1 MGITTRRD
9 FLKNTGITAAA
20 LGLVAVTVKA
30 TGVIQGFE
38 QIKTV
43 SKNSRQKP
51 LPKRQLGKTG
61 FNVSIIG
68 LGGIVVMN
76 QEDSQAGRIVS
87 DAVEKGVNYFDVAP
101 SYGNAELKLGPALKP
116 FRKDVYLAC
125 KTGQRTYS
133 GALDE
138 LKGSLKNL
146 QTDYLDVYQ
155 LHGLVDVE
163 KDVKTALGKDGAIK
177 AFVEAK
183 KNGIIRNIGFSA
195 HTPAAAITAMKEFE
209 FDTIMFPVN
218 FSTHFDSNFE
228 AEVLALAAQQHLGII
243 GIKAIAR
250 RKRQEKAPKDSYQ
263 KCWYEPFDN
272 PEIVELALNFA
283 FSQNISLTIPPGEE
297 SLFRLCL
304 KFAPY
309 CGKLTKKQL
318 KRLETIASADEPIFT
333 V

>member
-1 MGITTRRD
+1 MT
-9 FLKNTGITAAA
+9 
-20 LGLVAVTVKA
+20 
-30 TGVIQGFE
+30 
-38 QIKTV
+38 IK
-43 SKNSRQKP
+43 SISENSRQNP
-51 LPKRQLGKTG
+51 LPKRPLGKTG

-68 LGGIVVMN
+68 MGGIVVMD
-76 QEDSQAGRIVS
+76 QEPSHAGRIVS
-87 DAVEKGVNYFDVAP
+87 ETIEKGVNYFDVAP
-101 SYGNAELKLGPALKP
+101 SYGDAELKLGPALKP

-138 LKGSLKNL
+138 LKKSLKNL
-146 QTDYLDVYQ
+146 QTDHFDVYQ

-163 KDVKTALGKDGAIK
+163 KDVKAALGKDGAIK

-218 FSTHFDSNFE
+218 FSIHFDSNLE
-228 AEVLALAAQQHLGII
+228 TEVLALAGRLNLGII

-250 RKRQEKAPKDSYQ
+250 RKRPENAAKDSYQ
-263 KCWYEPFDN
+263 KCWYEPFDD
-272 PEIVELALNFA
+272 PETVELALNWA
-283 FSQNISLTIPPGEE
+283 LSQNISLTLPAGEE

-304 KFAPY
+304 KFAPH
-309 CGKLTKKQL
+309 CKKLNETQL